1 MILKVEYY
9 KFNLQTFRMKQ
20 KWIKFVQKN
29 FGVNFDDDELMGSLF
44 YLTALRER
52 ESNIESPLS
61 LQRKK
66 ECVCKFQNNESDR

>member
-1 MILKVEYY
+1 
-9 KFNLQTFRMKQ
+9 MKQ

-29 FGVNFDDDELMGSLF
+29 FWVNFDDDELMGSLF
-44 YLTALRER
+44 YLIALRER